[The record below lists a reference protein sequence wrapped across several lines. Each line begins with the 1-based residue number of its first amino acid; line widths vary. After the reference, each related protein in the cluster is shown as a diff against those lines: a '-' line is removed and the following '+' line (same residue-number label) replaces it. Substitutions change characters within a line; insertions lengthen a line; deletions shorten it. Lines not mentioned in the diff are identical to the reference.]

1 MSTYIAIAVLIFLI
15 FAIAHAW
22 RLAQGWQV
30 QIGPHSISMSL
41 SWIALVLAIALVI
54 WGAMLLNG

>member
-1 MSTYIAIAVLIFLI
+1 MSTYIAITILIFLI

-30 QIGPHSISMSL
+30 QIGPHNISMSL
-41 SWIALVLAIALVI
+41 SWIALVVAIALVI